1 MRSGPEEAL
10 AILQREAGEKGQAA
24 SAPTVLSEMADI
36 YGMLGGIHRRWA
48 PQLTGSARS
57 DHLVSVCGGV
67 RPGFVLERDSAGPQG
82 STYNRI
88 NRLVARVLLDPSLL
102 TSTSEEGRR
111 LIQELEVAERL
122 VRDQL
127 DRVRVK
133 DPWAYCDLLTLELL
147 LEAAHGPGDAD
158 RPGPVPATPFACT
171 RAPSTPLSRWPRR
184 SGRTAR
190 RSTTCWRS
198 SAGWGS
204 RCRLDRPPPTRP
216 GPGPIGRPAR
226 LRCWSCCCWCTRPA
240 WWYSPWPG
248 PSRDCSALAP
258 S

>member
-1 MRSGPEEAL
+1 MADRDLVLALKASAREARSEEAWDFAIGDLEEAL

-48 PQLTGSARS
+48 LQLTGSARS
-57 DHLVSVCGGV
+57 DHLARSAAAYDQ
-67 RPGFVLERDSAGPQG
+67 GFVLERDSAGPQG

-147 LEAAHGPGDAD
+147 LE
-158 RPGPVPATPFACT
+158 RPTVRETLTALA
-171 RAPSTPLSRWPRR
+171 LSRPPRFV
-184 SGRTAR
+184 
-190 RSTTCWRS
+190 
-198 SAGWGS
+198 
-204 RCRLDRPPPTRP
+204 
-216 GPGPIGRPAR
+216 
-226 LRCWSCCCWCTRPA
+226 
-240 WWYSPWPG
+240 YE
-248 PSRDCSALAP
+248 SALNTLEPLAEAVRP
-258 S
+258 HRPTFDDVLAQLRRLG